1 MIHSGTIMKTSVT
14 TSEIASFGFEARRLR
29 TACVLTQQK
38 LAELAGV
45 PREHVD
51 CLEHN
56 YPVPLNSKRLIFQEL
71 WALNKK
77 K

>member
-1 MIHSGTIMKTSVT
+1 MKSPVT
-14 TSEIASFGFEARRLR
+14 TPEIASFGSEAKRLR
-29 TACVLTQQK
+29 AACFLTQQK
-38 LAELAGV
+38 LSELACV

-51 CLEHN
+51 WLEHN

-71 WALNKK
+71 WALHKK